1 MAYSKNM
8 GSKGSK
14 GSRGGKKMVD
24 ETKKIFERYRQNR
37 ETWAQNA
44 KEDREFRLGRQWTAE
59 QTATLQARGQAPIVV
74 NRIHP
79 AVETAKAMI
88 TANRPSFRASPRED
102 SDRKVAN
109 VISNLLS
116 YIYDISDG
124 RSAIRQIVDD
134 YYVTGLGF
142 MQVYQDPTADMGK
155 GEVKV
160 KDLDPMD
167 VYVDPNSRDR
177 FFEDAENII
186 VSRLFTKDQVKEL
199 YPAYES
205 KIRNAG
211 GQYEDTAPNTD
222 RANDGSVFFPEDVG
236 RTPDVDYVRGYERYY
251 KVRLQKYRTYEH
263 FSRREELL
271 EEDFYLGEYLM
282 RPAWKIGGKV
292 VTDELAAK
300 GLLRQQAEKIKQQ
313 HQQNIQMM
321 GQEGYDE
328 ETIPVPEPPQ
338 VIETTYG
345 ELIREGQIDVVEVE
359 VTRVKQCVIVGDK
372 LLYSRVLPIDSYPIV
387 PFMNIHTRTPYPT
400 SDVRMVKGLQEYINK
415 TRSLIIAHATTST
428 NTKIL
433 VPEGS
438 VDMQDFEE
446 KWAQP
451 GVAIPYDPTD
461 GAPVPVQPT
470 PLPAAL
476 YQNETTAK
484 NDIDHQLGIYEMMQG
499 NTQAAPQTY
508 KATISLDEF
517 GQRKIKSKLAD
528 IESALVKVG
537 QVAIEMAQQLYTVQK
552 TFRIVNPNNSMSEYV
567 INKRLVDDKSGEVKV
582 INDITIGKY
591 DLVVVAGSTLPSNR
605 YAELEFYMDA
615 YSKGLVDRQEVLKKT
630 EVFDIEGVM
639 QRMDT
644 IAQLQG
650 QLKQAG
656 DQIKKL
662 EGDLQTRD
670 RESVNLRKK
679 MEVEKFK
686 GDLDKTKNKSAA
698 AATVFDKRLDDEL
711 KNIRANISAASK
723 DAAK

>member
-1 MAYSKNM
+1 MAYNNK
-8 GSKGSK
+8 KGNSSMK
-14 GSRGGKKMVD
+14 GGKKMVD
-24 ETKKIFERYRQNR
+24 ETISLFEDYKQRR
-37 ETWAQNA
+37 ENWAAQA
-44 KEDREFRLGRQWTAE
+44 KEDREFRLGKQWSQE
-59 QTATLQARGQAPIVV
+59 QVQTLESRGQAPIVV

-88 TANRPSFRASPRED
+88 TANRPAFRASPRED

-109 VISNLLS
+109 VISNLLA

-124 RSAIRQIVDD
+124 RACIRQAVDD
-134 YYVTGLGF
+134 YYVTGLGYL
-142 MQVYQDPTADMGK
+142 QVFQDPYADMGK
-155 GEVKV
+155 GEVKF

-167 VYVDPNSRDR
+167 VYVDPNSRSR
-177 FFEDAENII
+177 FFDDAENII
-186 VSRLFTKDQVKEL
+186 VSRLFTKDQAMKL
-199 YPAYES
+199 YPGYES
-205 KIRNAG
+205 KVKNAAG
-211 GQYEDTAPNTD
+211 NYDDKYPVTSRVDSGEIT
-222 RANDGSVFFPEDVG
+222 FPEDVG
-236 RTPDVDYVRGYERYY
+236 NMPDVDYIRGYERYY
-251 KVRLQKYRTYEH
+251 KVTLNKYRTYEQ

-271 EEDFYLGEYLM
+271 EEEQYLDEYIQ
-282 RPAWKIGGKV
+282 RPAWKIEGKII
-292 VTDELAAK
+292 TDKMAAK
-300 GLLRQQAEKIKQQ
+300 GLATQMSNQKRDAHLKTVQQMQQ
-313 HQQNIQMM
+313 Q
-321 GQEGYDE
+321 GYDP
-328 ETIPVPEPPQ
+328 ETVPLPQPPE

-345 ELIREGQIDVVEVE
+345 ELIAEGQIDVVQVE
-359 VTRVKQCVIVGDK
+359 ITRIKQCVVIGDK
-372 LLYSRVLPIDSYPIV
+372 LLYSRVLPTDTYPIV

-415 TRSLIIAHATTST
+415 TRSLIVAHATTST

-438 VDMQDFEE
+438 VDMADFET

-461 GAPVPVQPT
+461 GPPVPVQPT
-470 PLPAAL
+470 PLPNAL

-499 NTQAAPQTY
+499 NAAGAPQTY

-528 IESALVKVG
+528 IESALIRLG
-537 QVAIEMAQQLYTVQK
+537 TCAIEMAQQLYTVQK

-567 INKRLVDDKSGEVKV
+567 VNKKLVDDKSGEVKI

-644 IAQLQG
+644 IAQLQQ
-650 QLKQAG
+650 QLQQAG
-656 DQIKKL
+656 EQIKDLK
-662 EGDLQTRD
+662 GDLQSRD
-670 RESVNLRKK
+670 REAVNLRKK

-686 GDLDKTKNKSAA
+686 TDLDKTKNKSSA

-711 KNIRANISAASK
+711 KNIRTNIATASK
-723 DAAK
+723 EAKK